1 MNTYKLK
8 FTRLQNEIFQLLCI
22 KSGESLNQR
31 EIANLLDV
39 SPTAIGKALPTMGK
53 NKLIKINRN
62 KTINFNLIELDRD
75 NQNTI
80 ALKRIKNL
88 KLIQKSGLVKV
99 LEDMFSGCIIILF
112 GSYSFGEDT
121 TKSDIDISIIGSKEK
136 EIDLIKYDKILER
149 TISINFYK
157 DLNNIHKNLRNNIL
171 NGIILSGR
179 L

>member
-39 SPTAIGKALPTMGK
+39 SPTAIGKALPTMEK

-136 EIDLIKYDKILER
+136 EINLIKYDKILER